1 MQSLIR
7 DSRPQLTHWSQVA
20 DGDKDVEKHLPQVM
34 KDQMKEK
41 KNGLSGQRSYSTLA
55 RKPCPVIRP
64 TARYFSTSRHMS
76 VSVEQEFALSDR
88 PAWQPAPPQARAQ
101 EEEDADEEYDDDDGD
116 FEYEPDDDEMGGV
129 LAQGHKFGMP
139 PNPMPKQ
146 SHLRKRYDPIVE
158 QVTNLL
164 MRHGKKAAAQKVC
177 R

>member
-1 MQSLIR
+1 MIEL
-7 DSRPQLTHWSQVA
+7 V

-34 KDQMKEK
+34 KDQMNDK
-41 KNGLSGQRSYSTLA
+41 KDNGSSGTRSYSTLA
-55 RKPCPVIRP
+55 RRPVNANTP
-64 TARYFSTSRHMS
+64 AARYFSTSRRLPI
-76 VSVEQEFALSDR
+76 SVEQEYALSDR

-101 EEEDADEEYDDDDGD
+101 EEEDVDEEYDDDDGD
-116 FEYEPDDDEMGGV
+116 FGYEPDDDEMGGV
-129 LAQGHKFGMP
+129 VAQGHKFGMP

-146 SHLRKRYDPIVE
+146 SHLRKRYDPLVE